1 MKILKYTKLIVLVL
15 IFTACS
21 KNTYNVL
28 KVSDIDPI
36 QGSPGFYYALPRN
49 VVSIDITVTK
59 TRHISGPYAKYASKY
74 LGIKNVLETN
84 SVSFAISDVKMNVY
98 SEPDPEQ
105 YYFVDLSKYK
115 PSARKPLLLRFSESG
130 LLQDINDNSE
140 ARVMEEQRQQMEK
153 SEIDYS
159 ETFKYFT
166 GANLKEQID
175 TIIEKLN
182 VDTMTIEKRIVRRSM
197 VEKTLEEK
205 AREAADFITVIKDQR
220 LDIITGAQEV
230 AYSDATIRLMN
241 NELLKLENEYM
252 MLFMG
257 ITETYTYQYRYTYIP
272 ESHIYNALIPLF
284 KFSKYT
290 GVVEED
296 FQGGQMV
303 YIKVSRGKNTMALN
317 EIVSASNQ
325 NAESSNGIFY
335 RIPEYAKFSILN
347 GVEQIAEASFLI
359 SQFGVATSLPPG
371 NVNLQL
377 YPNTGAI
384 RKVELK

>member
-1 MKILKYTKLIVLVL
+1 M
-15 IFTACS
+15 
-21 KNTYNVL
+21 NTYNVL
-28 KVSDIDPI
+28 KVNNIEPA

-49 VVSIDITVTK
+49 AVSIDIIVTK

-74 LGIKNVLETN
+74 LGIKNVPETN
-84 SVSFAISDVKMNVY
+84 SVSFSITDVKMNAY

-115 PSARKPLLLRFSESG
+115 SSQRNSLLLRFSESG

-140 ARVMEEQRQQMEK
+140 DRVMEEQRQQMEK
-153 SEIDYS
+153 TEIDYS

-175 TIIEKLN
+175 TIVEKLN

-241 NELLKLENEYM
+241 DELLKLEKEYM

-290 GVVEED
+290 GVVDDE

-317 EIVSASNQ
+317 EFITANNQ
-325 NAESSNGIFY
+325 KIETTNGFFY

-359 SQFGVATSLPPG
+359 SQFGVVTSLPAG
-371 NVNLQL
+371 NVNVQL